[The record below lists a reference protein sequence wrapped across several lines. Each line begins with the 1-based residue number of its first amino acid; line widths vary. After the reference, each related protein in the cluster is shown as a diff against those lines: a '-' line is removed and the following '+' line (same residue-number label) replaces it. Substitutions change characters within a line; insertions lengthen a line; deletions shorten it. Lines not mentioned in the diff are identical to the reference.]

1 MLLLVAAAVA
11 SPLLAQ
17 TEATPPETAAQP
29 SPAVALSEKKD
40 LISVDFPNEEI
51 RTILRNVA
59 DLFELNL
66 VVPETLQGRT
76 SIKLRNVTW
85 RQIFREVLS
94 PIGYT
99 VLEDENIIRVVSRDA
114 LAAEPTTTEV
124 IVLNYSRAS
133 DILPTISS
141 MVDTSDLV
149 KGKIVV
155 DQRGNALVITERP
168 SRLEKIKP
176 IIARLDIATA
186 QVMIETKFVDVSRSF
201 GRDLGLN
208 WASLGGDG
216 LKVGSSGISATP
228 AKLTKYGEAPTATT
242 YKTKEVTDSAGNTT
256 RVWDTDP
263 NGDKIVDKQGTQ
275 RTADTFQS
283 GTITDDVFNS
293 VNSLLNAPSLNTG
306 VFTASDF
313 SLVLKAMQ
321 SDGDIRLVSNPTL
334 VTLNNVEAMV
344 NVGDEYPIPNY
355 TYNQER
361 GAFEVAGFTFRPL
374 GVVMKVTPQVN
385 AANFITLAVEPE
397 VSFQNGSVPFG
408 TADIPIINVKK
419 TKTKVT
425 LKSGHTMG
433 IGGLISLDTKS
444 NNTKVPFLG
453 EIPVL
458 GNLFKSKGKS
468 ETRKNLVIFITAK
481 TLDNEGAKIED
492 VFDPRVIRSMGIK
505 QEDLPGYRTGEAAFS
520 PTSDVPAKQ

>member
-1 MLLLVAAAVA
+1 MKRKSMLLLVAAAVA
-11 SPLLAQ
+11 SPLMAQ
-17 TEATPPETAAQP
+17 TPEASNPTAAQP
-29 SPAVALSEKKD
+29 TPAVALSDKKD

-85 RQIFREVLS
+85 RQIFREVLT

-141 MVDTSDLV
+141 MIDTGELV
-149 KGKIVV
+149 KGKIQV

-186 QVMIETKFVDVSRSF
+186 QVMIETKFVDVSRSA
-201 GRDLGLN
+201 GKDIGLN
-208 WASLGGDG
+208 WGSLG
-216 LKVGSSGISATP
+216 SGISAGIGPITSTP
-228 AKLTKYGEAPTATT
+228 AHRTSDYVPGTPGSPAVLPRVENGILVPGTPAVAATQPSLAKYEAGM
-242 YKTKEVTDSAGNTT
+242 VTDS
-256 RVWDTDP
+256 VWSSAR
-263 NGDKIVDKQGTQ
+263 Q
-275 RTADTFQS
+275 
-283 GTITDDVFNS
+283 
-293 VNSLLNAPSLNTG
+293 LLNAPAISSG
-306 VFTASDF
+306 AVFTTSEF
-313 SLVLKAMQ
+313 SVMLKAMQ

-385 AANFITLAVEPE
+385 AANFITLAIEPE

-425 LKSGHTMG
+425 MKSGHTMG
-433 IGGLISLDTKS
+433 IGGLISLDTKANS
-444 NNTKVPFLG
+444 TKVPFLG

-458 GNLFKSKGKS
+458 GNLFKSKSKS
-468 ETRKNLVIFITAK
+468 EMRKNLVIFITAK

-492 VFDPRVIRSMGIK
+492 VFDPRAIRSMGIK
-505 QEDLPGYRTGEAAFS
+505 KEDLPGYRSGESAFS
-520 PTSDVPAKQ
+520 ETSDVPAKQ